1 MYLGLWGKDGIGGG
15 EHSGGADETPASR
28 KMSTMTTRMT
38 MMTTMMTRL
47 IFTNIHS
54 LSLSSS
60 PLWGLLLGL
69 SCCPGLRGRPSPFDL
84 RPPCVRPPWGKEKI
98 SMRSKV
104 NKSYLLPDNITD
116 SISGCCS
123 IIIIVFINPPGAGP
137 SCRFGCKHRCLHFQ
151 GSPTRLR
158 ATLVRRIA
166 FHFRIIGQGRISG

>member
-1 MYLGLWGKDGIGGG
+1 
-15 EHSGGADETPASR
+15 
-28 KMSTMTTRMT
+28 MTTIMT
-38 MMTTMMTRL
+38 KMTRPPWWL
-47 IFTNIHS
+47 PYWPYCHMTPWPYWFSKDAIYLVIS
-54 LSLSSS
+54 SSSSS

>member
-1 MYLGLWGKDGIGGG
+1 MELEGGNILEEQMRLLQEGKWTPWRPGWLWWPDWF
-15 EHSGGADETPASR
+15 SQ
-28 KMSTMTTRMT
+28 
-38 MMTTMMTRL
+38 
-47 IFTNIHS
+47 NIHS
-54 LSLSSS
+54 LSSSSS